1 MEKLRTKIFFVLD
14 IFYPLFKRFFNK
26 QTYHYLACGGS
37 NTLFGLFIYYFC
49 YHTILNK
56 QVVNLYLFSL
66 KPHIASF
73 FVSFLVTLP
82 IGFFLSR
89 YVVWSESTTPG
100 KKQLIRHVAF
110 VILSVFMNYCLLKL
124 FVDYLSW
131 WAMPSQLLTTTII
144 VIFSYITQR
153 YISFK

>member
-100 KKQLIRHVAF
+100 KKQLMRHVAF
-110 VILSVFMNYCLLKL
+110 VILSVFMNYGLLKL

>member
-1 MEKLRTKIFFVLD
+1 MEKLRTKIFLALD
-14 IFYPLFKRFFNK
+14 VFYPLFKHFFNK
-26 QTYHYLACGGS
+26 QTYHYSACGGS
-37 NTLFGLFIYYFC
+37 NTLFGLVIYYFC
-49 YHTILNK
+49 YHTIFNK
-56 QVVNLYLFSL
+56 QVVDLYLFSL
-66 KPHIASF
+66 KPQIASF

-100 KKQLIRHVAF
+100 KKQLMRHITF
-110 VILSVFMNYCLLKL
+110 VILSVFMNYGLLKL
-124 FVDYLSW
+124 FVDYLNW

-153 YISFK
+153 FISFK